1 MPGPLLAFVVP
12 LGQGRGTCSGQSLP
26 APSLLWAERQPCS
39 TIKLMTEA
47 EAGLQLGTG
56 DDGPPHPVTGSFLAP
71 QVSAPFR
78 IEVAPDVLV
87 KDQAFSCP
95 TAHGIVPPGEK
106 KFVSVFFRPETLDV
120 RTMDYLSI
128 VPSGCASQTLLKV
141 VGFSRGTGSPRS
153 LHCLQGQQQPLLT
166 TDQRLLLDAW
176 GLFTLSLGVCCPL
189 VGSARNQLRSPG
201 DTVGIL
207 TPRLPDSQP
216 SPSNRHP
223 STTRPG
229 GLHRPLGR
237 QAFPTQSSVSKQ
249 HHIPS
254 VGPLETQP
262 GGSLTATPPPP
273 PPPPGPDLSLQHR
286 CVDFSW
292 VSLGTRSEQRLW
304 MENKSDCRAY
314 FHFDIDCPESVFS
327 IRPAFG
333 TLWARP
339 A

>member
-12 LGQGRGTCSGQSLP
+12 LGQGRGTPSGQSQCR
-26 APSLLWAERQPCS
+26 AHGSAASLLWAERQPCS
-39 TIKLMTEA
+39 KIKLMTEA

-106 KFVSVFFRPETLDV
+106 KLVSVFFRPETLDV

-166 TDQRLLLDAW
+166 TDKPLLLNAW

-216 SPSNRHP
+216 SPQNRHP
-223 STTRPG
+223 STT
-229 GLHRPLGR
+229 
-237 QAFPTQSSVSKQ
+237 
-249 HHIPS
+249 
-254 VGPLETQP
+254 
-262 GGSLTATPPPP
+262 
-273 PPPPGPDLSLQHR
+273 
-286 CVDFSW
+286 
-292 VSLGTRSEQRLW
+292 
-304 MENKSDCRAY
+304 
-314 FHFDIDCPESVFS
+314 
-327 IRPAFG
+327 
-333 TLWARP
+333 
-339 A
+339 

>member
-1 MPGPLLAFVVP
+1 MPHGPWH
-12 LGQGRGTCSGQSLP
+12 C
-26 APSLLWAERQPCS
+26 APPER
-39 TIKLMTEA
+39 
-47 EAGLQLGTG
+47 
-56 DDGPPHPVTGSFLAP
+56 
-71 QVSAPFR
+71 R
-78 IEVAPDVLV
+78 N
-87 KDQAFSCP
+87 SC
-95 TAHGIVPPGEK
+95 
-106 KFVSVFFRPETLDV
+106 SVFFRPETLDV

-141 VGFSRGTGSPRS
+141 VGFSGGTGSPRS

-176 GLFTLSLGVCCPL
+176 GPLYLSLGVCCPL

-229 GLHRPLGR
+229 GLHRALG
-237 QAFPTQSSVSKQ
+237 AKPSAQSSVSKQ

-262 GGSLTATPPPP
+262 WVTHSDPPA
-273 PPPPGPDLSLQHR
+273 SA
-286 CVDFSW
+286 S
-292 VSLGTRSEQRLW
+292 STRS
-304 MENKSDCRAY
+304 
-314 FHFDIDCPESVFS
+314 
-327 IRPAFG
+327 
-333 TLWARP
+333 
-339 A
+339 